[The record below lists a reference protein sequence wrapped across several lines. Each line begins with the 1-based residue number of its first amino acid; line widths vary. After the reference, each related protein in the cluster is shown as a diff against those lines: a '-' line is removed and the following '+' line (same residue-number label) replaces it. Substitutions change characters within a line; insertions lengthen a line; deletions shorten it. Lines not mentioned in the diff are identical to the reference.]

1 MRLVDSAS
9 ASGGLQ
15 GTEVAHGARGDIE
28 GDDDEDDDRYE
39 SDAFFRIGVQ
49 YAIDIGKRFAILP
62 TLDFDLQA
70 GDDRA
75 VYGVRVAYGF

>member
-9 ASGGLQ
+9 ASGS
-15 GTEVAHGARGDIE
+15 ASSAGARGDIE

-62 TLDFDLQA
+62 TLDFDLQV